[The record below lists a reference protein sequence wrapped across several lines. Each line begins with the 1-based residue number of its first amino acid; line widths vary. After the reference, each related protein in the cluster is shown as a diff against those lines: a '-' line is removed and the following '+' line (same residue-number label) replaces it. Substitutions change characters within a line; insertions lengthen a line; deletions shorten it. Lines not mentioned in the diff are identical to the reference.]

1 MQHFFRGNQ
10 EIVHCRKYVIVFKCT
25 FLARHLMPLDKN
37 PRLRSIGFDEVLL
50 RIAAKMIV
58 VHAKDNVVAS
68 MGSLQ
73 VCTGHEAGC
82 ESLIHAMRTNYKE
95 HSAEALCLGDPS
107 NAFNSAN
114 RNVFLHN
121 VKIIFPSIAWYGK
134 NCHSFGNQL
143 FIIGNGEI

>member
-10 EIVHCRKYVIVFKCT
+10 EIVYCRKYVIVFKCT

-58 VHAKDNVVAS
+58 AHAKDNVVAS

-73 VCTGHEAGC
+73 VCTGHEA
-82 ESLIHAMRTNYKE
+82 
-95 HSAEALCLGDPS
+95 
-107 NAFNSAN
+107 
-114 RNVFLHN
+114 
-121 VKIIFPSIAWYGK
+121 
-134 NCHSFGNQL
+134 
-143 FIIGNGEI
+143 